1 MDNNTIKSIVFNE
14 VRNEYGLS
22 ISHIRNKT
30 RISYVREARQV
41 FTQLMRECSSMSTT
55 QIGRLV
61 NRDHSTVIATT
72 KAVRRELDTNALYRN
87 RYSKMKFNIESKIEN
102 V

>member
-41 FTQLMRECSSMSTT
+41 FTQLMRECSSMSTKE
-55 QIGRLV
+55 IGRLV

-72 KAVRRELDTNALYRN
+72 KAVRRDMDTNALYRN

>member
-1 MDNNTIKSIVFNE
+1 MDNNTIKYIVFNE

-41 FTQLMRECSSMSTT
+41 FTQLMRECSSMSTKE
-55 QIGRLV
+55 IGRLV

-72 KAVRRELDTNALYRN
+72 KAVGREMDTNALYRN

>member
-1 MDNNTIKSIVFNE
+1 MNNNKIASIVFYE
-14 VRNEYGLS
+14 VKNEYGLS

-41 FTQLMRECSSMSTT
+41 FTQLMREHSSMTT
-55 QIGRLV
+55 TEIGKLI
-61 NRDHSTVIATT
+61 NRDHSTVVVTT
-72 KAVRRELDTNALYRN
+72 KVVGHELDTNAVYRN
-87 RYSKMKFNIESKIEN
+87 RYNKMKFNIESKINN

>member
-1 MDNNTIKSIVFNE
+1 MDNNTIKSIVFHE

-41 FTQLMRECSSMSTT
+41 FTQLMREYSSMSTT
-55 QIGRLV
+55 EIGRLV

>member
-55 QIGRLV
+55 EIGRLV
-61 NRDHSTVIATT
+61 NRDHSTVIATA

>member
-1 MDNNTIKSIVFNE
+1 MNNNRIAFIVFRE
-14 VRNEYGLS
+14 VKNEYGLRFS
-22 ISHIRNKT
+22 QIRDKT
-30 RISYVREARQV
+30 RVSYVREARQV
-41 FTQLMRECSSMSTT
+41 LTQLIREYSSMSTT
-55 QIGRLV
+55 KIGRIV

-72 KAVRRELDTNALYRN
+72 KAVGREMDTNALYRN

>member
-41 FTQLMRECSSMSTT
+41 FTQLMRECSSMSTKE
-55 QIGRLV
+55 IGRLV

>member
-41 FTQLMRECSSMSTT
+41 FTQLMRERSSMTT
-55 QIGRLV
+55 TEIGRLV

-72 KAVRRELDTNALYRN
+72 KAVHRDLDTNALYRN

>member
-1 MDNNTIKSIVFNE
+1 MDNNIIKSIVFNE

-41 FTQLMRECSSMSTT
+41 FTQLMRECSSMSTKE
-55 QIGRLV
+55 IGRLV

-72 KAVRRELDTNALYRN
+72 KAVGREMDTNALYRN

>member
-41 FTQLMRECSSMSTT
+41 FTQLMREHSSMITT
-55 QIGRLV
+55 DIGRLV

-72 KAVRRELDTNALYRN
+72 KAVRRDMDTNALYRN

>member
-41 FTQLMRECSSMSTT
+41 FTQLMREYSSMITT
-55 QIGRLV
+55 DIGRLV

-72 KAVRRELDTNALYRN
+72 KAVRRDLDTNALYRN

>member
-55 QIGRLV
+55 EIGRLV

>member
-1 MDNNTIKSIVFNE
+1 MNNNRIAFIVFRE
-14 VRNEYGLS
+14 VKNEYGLRLS
-22 ISHIRNKT
+22 QIRDKT

-41 FTQLMRECSSMSTT
+41 FTQLMREHSSMITT
-55 QIGRLV
+55 DIGRIV

-72 KAVRRELDTNALYRN
+72 KAVRRDLDTNALYRN

>member
-41 FTQLMRECSSMSTT
+41 FTQLMREHSSMITT
-55 QIGRLV
+55 DIGRIV

-72 KAVRRELDTNALYRN
+72 KAVRRDLDTNALYRN

>member
-1 MDNNTIKSIVFNE
+1 MNNNRIAFIVFRE
-14 VRNEYGLS
+14 VKNEYGLRLS
-22 ISHIRNKT
+22 QIRDKT

-41 FTQLMRECSSMSTT
+41 FTQLMRECSSMSTKE
-55 QIGRLV
+55 IGRLV

-72 KAVRRELDTNALYRN
+72 KAVGRELDTNALYRN

>member
-1 MDNNTIKSIVFNE
+1 MNNNRIASIVFNE
-14 VRNEYGLS
+14 VKNEYGVS
-22 ISHIRNKT
+22 ASQMRNKT
-30 RISYVREARQV
+30 RLSFIREARQV
-41 FTQLMRECSSMSTT
+41 FTQLMREHSSMSTT

-61 NRDHSTVIATT
+61 NRDHSTVIVTT
-72 KAVRRELDTNALYRN
+72 KTVGKELETNKVYRN

>member
-14 VRNEYGLS
+14 IRNEYGLS

-41 FTQLMRECSSMSTT
+41 FTQLMREYSSMSTT
-55 QIGRLV
+55 EIGRIV

-72 KAVRRELDTNALYRN
+72 KAVSRELDTNALYRN

>member
-14 VRNEYGLS
+14 VRNEYGLN

-30 RISYVREARQV
+30 RISYVREARKV
-41 FTQLMRECSSMSTT
+41 FTQLMREHSSMTT
-55 QIGRLV
+55 TEIGRLV
-61 NRDHSTVIATT
+61 NRDHSTVVATT
-72 KAVRRELDTNALYRN
+72 KAVHRDLDTNALYRN

>member
-41 FTQLMRECSSMSTT
+41 FTQLMRECSSMITT
-55 QIGRLV
+55 DIGRLV

-72 KAVRRELDTNALYRN
+72 KAVRRDLDTNALYRN

>member
-1 MDNNTIKSIVFNE
+1 MNNNKIASIVFYE
-14 VRNEYGLS
+14 VKNEYGLS

-41 FTQLMRECSSMSTT
+41 FTQLMREHSSMTT
-55 QIGRLV
+55 TDIGRLV
-61 NRDHSTVIATT
+61 NRDHSTVVATT
-72 KAVRRELDTNALYRN
+72 KAVGRELDTNKVYRN
-87 RYSKMKFNIESKIEN
+87 RYSKMKFNIESKINN

>member
-41 FTQLMRECSSMSTT
+41 FTQLMREHSSMSTT

>member
-55 QIGRLV
+55 EIGRLV

-72 KAVRRELDTNALYRN
+72 KAVRRDLDTNALYRN